1 MGREHAGERPLGD
14 EELDTAPWDAAV
26 VGVLGRAA
34 RPASLVDG
42 GIDQTGD
49 PRPQAVG
56 ADDVAGTDLD
66 PLAGAIMSGHP
77 DHPAVPVSLQPGHGD
92 AAVHL
97 GAGLF
102 GGGGEERVQHVPARR
117 DQEVDPG
124 LVLDRPGG
132 RRTSGVEGDLPDG
145 RSPTVEDFVE
155 QPPAAELDDAAAGDR
170 MRGHGVAREG
180 RLVHDHH
187 VTPETGEQH
196 GGGRP
201 GDSSAHDDDIVT
213 AAVHGLHGH
222 LPPCQDYGWS
232 WSFDRSTD
240 LDEILPRGAR
250 LSRPIER
257 SNEPGVERRPIVAH
271 AATAVD
277 TRTLILDAARSRLLA
292 DGYAG
297 LSTRKVAEEAGV
309 PVSQLNYHFG
319 SKQGLILSLFAEE
332 NRRRLARQ
340 TAMYAEDAPLWQ
352 RYEQACDFLEDD
364 LDSGYVRV
372 LQELIAAGWS
382 NAELGAA
389 IRDLLGGWIALL
401 ADVAREAE
409 RRLGPLGPFPA
420 EELATLVA
428 SAFFGS
434 ESLLLLGFDREVL
447 PIRSALRR
455 VGVLIRQLE
464 EGPTAPRRTGDTGMP
479 AVP

>member
-1 MGREHAGERPLGD
+1 
-14 EELDTAPWDAAV
+14 
-26 VGVLGRAA
+26 
-34 RPASLVDG
+34 
-42 GIDQTGD
+42 
-49 PRPQAVG
+49 
-56 ADDVAGTDLD
+56 
-66 PLAGAIMSGHP
+66 
-77 DHPAVPVSLQPGHGD
+77 
-92 AAVHL
+92 
-97 GAGLF
+97 
-102 GGGGEERVQHVPARR
+102 
-117 DQEVDPG
+117 
-124 LVLDRPGG
+124 
-132 RRTSGVEGDLPDG
+132 
-145 RSPTVEDFVE
+145 
-155 QPPAAELDDAAAGDR
+155 
-170 MRGHGVAREG
+170 
-180 RLVHDHH
+180 
-187 VTPETGEQH
+187 
-196 GGGRP
+196 
-201 GDSSAHDDDIVT
+201 
-213 AAVHGLHGH
+213 
-222 LPPCQDYGWS
+222 
-232 WSFDRSTD
+232 
-240 LDEILPRGAR
+240 
-250 LSRPIER
+250 
-257 SNEPGVERRPIVAH
+257 VAH

-297 LSTRKVAEEAGV
+297 LSTRKVAEEAGM

-340 TAMYAEDAPLWQ
+340 TAMYAEDLPLWQ

-409 RRLGPLGPFPA
+409 RRLGLLGPFTA